1 MDTGVEIK
9 KIFIVV
15 REVLQNN
22 YRSRNL
28 IGPYHFWEITPR
40 NSTFVHPT
48 ISHWEAP
55 GREINTE
62 YVLNKTVTR
71 ATIQNHFGLKRGEF
85 PAESI
90 D

>member
-48 ISHWEAP
+48 ISHWEAH
-55 GREINTE
+55 TDW
-62 YVLNKTVTR
+62 
-71 ATIQNHFGLKRGEF
+71 A
-85 PAESI
+85 
-90 D
+90 